1 MLYGLSIY
9 TRDSSPP
16 SFKSSEKYGCSMS
29 SSPIPTCLNLTPTA
43 SLGAYHFN
51 LITLTPE
58 GILML
63 RVTEPYTL
71 ATTLVGFI
79 KVLAL
84 GAEDVFSVLAR
95 CGDVVMLPK
104 VVKRIWKWCLL
115 LFDGD

>member
-9 TRDSSPP
+9 TIDSSPP
-16 SFKSSEKYGCSMS
+16 SFTSSEKHGRSMS
-29 SSPIPTCLNLTPTA
+29 SSPIPTCLKWTPTA

-84 GAEDVFSVLAR
+84 GGCVQCFGKVWRCSDVTKGRKTYLEMVLTF
-95 CGDVVMLPK
+95 V
-104 VVKRIWKWCLL
+104 
-115 LFDGD
+115 